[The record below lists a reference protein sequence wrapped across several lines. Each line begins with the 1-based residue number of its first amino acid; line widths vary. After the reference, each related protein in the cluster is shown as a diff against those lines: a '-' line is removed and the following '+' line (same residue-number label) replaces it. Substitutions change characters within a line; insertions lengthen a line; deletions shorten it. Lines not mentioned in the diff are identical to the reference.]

1 MSSKW
6 DKPSQDLIDLLEMVL
21 IPFEHTKR
29 KMFGS
34 PSYFVNNN
42 MFAGVFE
49 DTIFLRLSEEDRGK
63 LPEDDPDACHFDPLE
78 GRPMREYMVLTETI
92 YRDIP
97 LLEKWISNSHK
108 YASSLPP
115 KEPKKKK
122 KKS

>member
-6 DKPSQDLIDLLEMVL
+6 DKPSQDLIDLIEL
-21 IPFEHTKR
+21 ILSHYKHTKR

-42 MFAGVFE
+42 MFAGIHE
-49 DTIFLRLSEEDRGK
+49 DIIFLRLSEEDREK
-63 LPEDDPDACHFDPLE
+63 LIEDDPDACHFDPLE
-78 GRPMREYMVLTETI
+78 GRPMKEYMELSEII

-97 LLEKWISNSHK
+97 LLEKWISKSYK

-115 KEPKKKK
+115 KIKKKK
-122 KKS
+122 N